1 MAKSI
6 HADEARSEMLN
17 KIELGANGDQV
28 INNSGK
34 SILAR
39 GCDPVMAER
48 AGEMLPPQLGN
59 PKFITCTNDDD
70 FLEKISNQ
78 KWNIVMFAPGACRY
92 NAAKQPIPGGRA
104 ATKGWNLDQYKQL
117 VREHQGKNVQIVETV
132 DERQIIPLL
141 RQALENV

>member
-1 MAKSI
+1 MRIHKHNASSTIVFLFQHSIVIALLSLGARNYNSMAKSI

-78 KWNIVMFAPGACRY
+78 
-92 NAAKQPIPGGRA
+92 GGQLKT
-104 ATKGWNLDQYKQL
+104 ATR
-117 VREHQGKNVQIVETV
+117 V
-132 DERQIIPLL
+132 
-141 RQALENV
+141 